1 MNHIIWRFGF
11 YDKNSKLAQSVKK
24 SCSRIYS
31 HKEDGDNWLFL
42 NDEQAVKTADR
53 YAEAVVEYIFVKLGM
68 KPPERKKLEED
79 IKIKP
84 HQLDDDDK
92 EEIKTWLNT
101 HICGKTGNIDE
112 SEMADRLNLLIRGH
126 YLELKEESWFNN
138 LMPTPSDETTEKLK
152 KILKKVFN
160 YEYFSD
166 TAKKYRSDLLSAT
179 KITVCPY
186 CDRQYISYYSD
197 DKTTADLDHFWDKS
211 EFPYFALSLFNFI
224 PSCHT
229 CNSTFKGTKN
239 LKVYPYRSGF
249 DTRFDLKP
257 ESEMRPGEFF
267 SQVVIGSY
275 KGRITVKQCVNDN
288 VSDSRKDEIE
298 NDISVLK
305 LNDLYTEHGDY
316 VRELLT
322 VKHLY
327 EDEDYIRQVNDIL
340 KNSLKKDGMNVNFPY
355 PVTKEGVRAFLIGDT
370 DGDESGRGEHSLLPQ
385 KRPLAALTSAVM
397 SDEYPI
403 LTNSVKKK

>member
-1 MNHIIWRFGF
+1 MNHILWRFGF
-11 YDKNSKLAQSVKK
+11 YDKESELAQSVKK
-24 SCSRIYS
+24 SCSHIHS
-31 HKEDGDNWLFL
+31 HKEDGDNWLFV
-42 NDEQAVKTADR
+42 NDEQAEKTADR
-53 YAEAVVEYIFVKLGM
+53 YAEAVVDYIFVKLGLTRQHDHLRSLGSVEKKKALKWFKDNIFLELTPEKDSFKM
-68 KPPERKKLEED
+68 KK
-79 IKIKP
+79 
-84 HQLDDDDK
+84 
-92 EEIKTWLNT
+92 
-101 HICGKTGNIDE
+101 
-112 SEMADRLNLLIRGH
+112 RLKLLICGH
-126 YLELKEESWFNN
+126 YLELKGIPWFDN
-138 LMPTPSDETTEKLK
+138 LMK
-152 KILKKVFN
+152 KQSLASELFDILKKVFN

-166 TAKKYRSDLLSAT
+166 TKRKYRSNLLSAT

-186 CDRQYISYYSD
+186 CDRQYISYYSGD
-197 DKTTADLDHFWDKS
+197 ETTADLDHFWDKK
-211 EFPYFALSLFNFI
+211 EYPYFALSLFNFI

-229 CNSTFKGTKN
+229 CNSTFKGTKE
-239 LKVYPYRSGF
+239 LKIYPYRSGF
-249 DTRFDLKP
+249 GTHFDLKSD
-257 ESEMRPGEFF
+257 SEMKPGEFF

-275 KGRITVKQCVNDN
+275 KGRITVKQYVNDN

-355 PVTKEGVRAFLIGDT
+355 PITKEGVRAFLIGDT

-385 KRPLAALTSAVM
+385 KRPLATLTSAVM
-397 SDEYPI
+397 SDEYSI